1 MGSSFRHGLWLFCG
15 LLCASVS
22 LRSTWRS
29 LASCWFDYISHWVI
43 LGLISLL
50 NLLVRAYQIKRAIGA
65 AGGWFI
71 GLKERQLADLH
82 ALLKLRLE
90 ELKQETSYY
99 KTKSLLER
107 YEESPKASKEAI
119 KLSKESHPLA
129 KEKSPKGIKQRKSP
143 NKPSNSNQ
151 LIISHPPMQP
161 LPLSMQ
167 PLPLPPPM
175 QQRLQSTFS
184 PPMQPQFKTPNWMDR
199 LMDALIGDDSRNQK
213 YALICQQCFSHN
225 GLAAPEAFPSLKYKC
240 PNCGFLNLPKKSL
253 DLPADSKKEENSK
266 SSE

>member
-1 MGSSFRHGLWLFCG
+1 MCT
-15 LLCASVS
+15 SVS
-22 LRSTWRS
+22 IGSAWRS
-29 LASCWFDYISHWVI
+29 LASGWFDFISHRVI

-71 GLKERQLADLH
+71 GLRERQLADLH

-107 YEESPKASKEAI
+107 YEESPKASKSTTEV
-119 KLSKESHPLA
+119 SKEST
-129 KEKSPKGIKQRKSP
+129 KEKSPKSVKQRKSP

-151 LIISHPPMQP
+151 LIISHPPLHPHHQHQRPPMQP
-161 LPLSMQ
+161 AMQ
-167 PLPLPPPM
+167 SLPLP
-175 QQRLQSTFS
+175 

-240 PNCGFLNLPKKSL
+240 PNCGFFNLPKKSL
-253 DLPADSKKEENSK
+253 DLPVEELEREENLK